1 MVNQRNV
8 GMSIFLS
15 IITCGIYG
23 IYWYI
28 CINDEVNMVTGQP
41 GTSGGMV
48 FLLTFLTC
56 GIYGIYWAY
65 KMGEKL
71 DQARARQGVPT
82 GSLAIL
88 YLVLS
93 CVGLTIVAW
102 ALMQSELNHYTPDGG
117 AGSQF

>member
-1 MVNQRNV
+1 MVKQRSV
-8 GMSIFLS
+8 GLCIVLS

-23 IYWYI
+23 IYWLI
-28 CINDEVNMVTGQP
+28 CLNDDVNTVTGKP

-48 FLLTFLTC
+48 LVLTIVTC

-71 DQARARQGVPT
+71 DQARVEHGAPT

-88 YLVLS
+88 YLVLNLF
-93 CVGLTIVAW
+93 GLSIVTW
-102 ALMQSELNHYTPDGG
+102 ALIQSEINKYVP
-117 AGSQF
+117 AQ